1 MRPIDADSLKPD
13 MIHEYNTFPAAPQY
27 GTLQR
32 VLGVSMEQIAK
43 APTIELHPEGATDG
57 RRKEIKLEKR
67 SMNEMI
73 SHFNR
78 TVSEMDMSMPDK
90 MTLLGIVT
98 AIYQRYCEDT
108 QQLGMETIKEGIEKQ

>member
-1 MRPIDADSLKPD
+1 MNSKEYVMPD
-13 MIHEYNTFPAAPQY
+13 GKKVVFEYDHD
-27 GTLQR
+27 GIGK
-32 VLGVSMEQIAK
+32 V
-43 APTIELHPEGATDG
+43 TIEAMDMLMGLIADG
-57 RRKEIKLEKR
+57 RKRGKWIEDTEEIKLKKR

-78 TVSEMDMSMPDK
+78 TVSEMDMPMSDK

-108 QQLGMETIKEGIEKQ
+108 QQSDMETIKEGIEKQ